1 MNLLRFPCLIL
12 CCLLFSCQENTA
24 QDMENTI
31 DYRYQMR
38 NFVIEISETAKAEN
52 PDFLVVPQNGIELI
66 FEENELPA
74 VDYLNAIDAV
84 GQEDLFYGYP
94 EFNKPT
100 PTPDNAYL
108 KKHLDSAKSNN
119 KKVLVTDYCKTPE
132 FIERSYSLNEEN
144 NYISFAAPRRE
155 LDIIP
160 GAPIFNENKADI
172 NKLSKVKNFLYIL
185 NYAEY
190 PSKQEL
196 ISELA
201 FTNYD
206 LIILDLFFNEDTFT
220 AEEIQQLKKK
230 KNGGDRLVI
239 AYMSIGEAED
249 YRYYWKDSWKKTPPP
264 FLERENLRWRGNYKV
279 RYWMDQW
286 QRVICGSEDGSG
298 FESSYLGRVMNAGFD
313 GVYLDILDAAFYF
326 EKKYPR

>member
-24 QDMENTI
+24 QDTEDKI
-31 DYRYQMR
+31 DYRHQMR
-38 NFVIEISETAKAEN
+38 SFVIEISETAKAEN

-132 FIERSYSLNEEN
+132 FIERSYSLNQEN

-249 YRYYWKDSWKKTPPP
+249 YRYYWDETWNSNQPDWLVEENPHWAGNFKIAYWNEDWKN
-264 FLERENLRWRGNYKV
+264 LIYRNEN
-279 RYWMDQW
+279 
-286 QRVICGSEDGSG
+286 
-298 FESSYLGRVMNAGFD
+298 SYLSKIVNANFD
-313 GVYLDILDAAFYF
+313 GVYLDIIDAFQYF
-326 EKKYPR
+326 EAKK